1 MSRLPFR
8 PYLQPSV
15 LRDEDAGRIVTR
27 HHELLH
33 KYNETK
39 DATQVSSLSSSLR
52 LVVTILIGQ
61 LEVPYWQGKL

>member
-1 MSRLPFR
+1 M
-8 PYLQPSV
+8 

-39 DATQVSSLSSSLR
+39 DATQVSSSSSLR
-52 LVVTILIGQ
+52 LAVTILIEQ
-61 LEVPYWQGKL
+61 LKVPHWQGKL